1 MLETSV
7 LGLGQDLCLI
17 SALGGAMTTSTYFS
31 HIVFDLN
38 RASLRG
44 QFLSLPKMLTKILDF
59 LYSAIT
65 LVSGVR
71 ELSLRDGLSSKKVF
85 LTRKVFLSKKL
96 ILQAFATSRDTEGLI
111 CDRGIRTEGSR
122 KFVHGKTRRSLRGLI
137 QNQCRVS
144 CGTIACS
151 DVTEGN
157 ERQKPA
163 SRRAKE

>member
-1 MLETSV
+1 MIDRYIDVRFRCECLKILLFGIHERWNTNEETYFGISYLSISCLEMLETSV

-71 ELSLRDGLSSKKVF
+71 ELSLRDGLVC
-85 LTRKVFLSKKL
+85 L
-96 ILQAFATSRDTEGLI
+96 
-111 CDRGIRTEGSR
+111 
-122 KFVHGKTRRSLRGLI
+122 
-137 QNQCRVS
+137 
-144 CGTIACS
+144 
-151 DVTEGN
+151 
-157 ERQKPA
+157 ER
-163 SRRAKE
+163 